1 MSTNSQAQKSASDA
15 SVHLALA
22 SFTLV
27 VYDHII
33 TLSQEITFFW
43 VGPWSTSRILY
54 LSVTQSMTYILPLV
68 LNRGF
73 NRSDTWL

>member
-1 MSTNSQAQKSASDA
+1 MSTDWQMQKSASAA
-15 SVHLALA
+15 SAHLAVA

-33 TLSQEITFFW
+33 TFSQEVTFFW
-43 VGPWSTSRILY
+43 SGPWTTSRILY
-54 LSVTQSMTYILPLV
+54 LSVMPSMSCILLPV